1 MKRIIFIT
9 SAVCAAGLIAI
20 IVGSHAVSA
29 QNEKPGKGDKDTP
42 PPFYNPYP
50 PGILPSDL
58 TSEIMRVQR
67 EVTFI
72 ENEAL
77 AQQQLLP
84 APVVTGQPP
93 VLQGSGYQRVE
104 TLGKLLN
111 FDLNISPFKNIACA
125 SCHMPYAAFS
135 GPLPSLNLTM
145 I

>member
-1 MKRIIFIT
+1 MIERTGLMRRGRLLATIT
-9 SAVCAAGLIAI
+9 VSFAVAGTLLISQTMLI
-20 IVGSHAVSA
+20 SA
-29 QNEKPGKGDKDTP
+29 QNRGEREGKGDREEPP

-77 AQQQLLP
+77 AQAALLP

-125 SCHMPYAAFS
+125 S
-135 GPLPSLNLTM
+135 
-145 I
+145 